1 MFRECVNV
9 YTVCMYITYMF
20 RECVN
25 VYHDHVHVYCMSK
38 LTIFKS
44 VLDNVVRHATGSHGH
59 VGHNVKG
66 VVPGRLQVINNIA
79 SGVIANDNLVF
90 FIIQTWVEK
99 RDSVVKTHRMQLP
112 ITTAS
117 TIRSRARSSSP
128 KYKSESQ
135 EVT

>member
-44 VLDNVVRHATGSHGH
+44 VLDNVVPSPLEQATMPVVVLLGEGSWY
-59 VGHNVKG
+59 
-66 VVPGRLQVINNIA
+66 L
-79 SGVIANDNLVF
+79 F
-90 FIIQTWVEK
+90 FKI
-99 RDSVVKTHRMQLP
+99 MG
-112 ITTAS
+112 
-117 TIRSRARSSSP
+117 
-128 KYKSESQ
+128 
-135 EVT
+135 